1 MLVIARFWRHSMKI
15 EIRRTEWVSVKESA
29 KKRLERASAL
39 GLCVACLKQL
49 DGSRVVR
56 GCHERCYRATERAI
70 KRGETSESERIA
82 EGKLLPSKNGG
93 GKPSNP
99 VTLELRAS

>member
-1 MLVIARFWRHSMKI
+1 MKL
-15 EIRRTEWVSVKESA
+15 EIRRTEWITVKESA
-29 KKRLERASAL
+29 KKRLERADAE
-39 GLCVACLKQL
+39 GLCVACMEKL

-70 KRGETSESERIA
+70 KRGETSEKERVG
-82 EGKLLPSKNGG
+82 EGKLLPSKSGG

-99 VTLELRAS
+99 VTLELRAT